1 MLQIVESKTQI
12 TCFIEIVNLHL
23 KIFLDDQNIQSP
35 NFGNILRKCPFSSI
49 FIFIHSTQMDNP
61 LGPRK
66 IGLLKIEE
74 KTFLIENRNAQGPPL
89 TQTLKSTSY
98 IMHIGNLVPAPLL
111 VKC

>member
-74 KTFLIENRNAQGPPL
+74 KISLIENQG
-89 TQTLKSTSY
+89 K
-98 IMHIGNLVPAPLL
+98 
-111 VKC
+111 